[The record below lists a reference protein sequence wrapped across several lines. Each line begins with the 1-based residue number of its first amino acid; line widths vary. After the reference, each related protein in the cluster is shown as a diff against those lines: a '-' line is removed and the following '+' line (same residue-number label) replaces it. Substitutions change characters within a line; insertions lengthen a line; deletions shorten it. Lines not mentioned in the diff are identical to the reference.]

1 MNNSIL
7 AALSTLCLICTSI
20 NRPQIYAVAFTP
32 TSVSSK
38 YNNIRYTPHHQLVA
52 GSGNDDFFNDVKST
66 KKEPAS
72 MGGNF
77 FEKVDPKDGPPVPQ
91 KNEDEPPMSLEEMEM
106 LATPFDEHLPKLNTV
121 TLVGRVGNDP
131 EPRYFDDGKVVLNLS
146 LACTRKYHPLERKV
160 RSIRSG
166 EEETDWFGLEFWGR
180 DAEYV
185 TSYVEK
191 GTRLGIQGQLTMDG
205 WVDKMSGEQRR
216 RPKVIVRQVDILET
230 RAEAELRKS
239 RKGGNFSGGNNN
251 MSNKR
256 SNYDDDD
263 EDGGPSPA
271 GTGGFFS

>member
-7 AALSTLCLICTSI
+7 AALSSLCLAWTSI
-20 NRPQIYAVAFTP
+20 NCPQICVTAFSP
-32 TSVSSK
+32 TSISSRH
-38 YNNIRYTPHHQLVA
+38 IRYTQNQLAA
-52 GSGNDDFFNDVKST
+52 GSDNDDFFSDAKST
-66 KKEPAS
+66 NKEPAA

-160 RSIRSG
+160 RNIRSG

-185 TSYVEK
+185 SSYVEK

-216 RPKVIVRQVDILET
+216 RPKVLVRQVDILET

-239 RKGGNFSGGNNN
+239 KKGGSFSGGNNN
-251 MSNKR
+251 MNGNR
-256 SNYDDDD
+256 NNFDDD
-263 EDGGPSPA
+263 EDDGPSPA
-271 GTGGFFS
+271 GTGGFFN

>member
-7 AALSTLCLICTSI
+7 AALSTLCLVYTSI
-20 NRPQIYAVAFTP
+20 NRPEIYAAAFAP
-32 TSVSSK
+32 TSISSH
-38 YNNIRYTPHHQLVA
+38 NLRYTHNQLA
-52 GSGNDDFFNDVKST
+52 AASGNDDFFNDVKNT

-106 LATPFDEHLPKLNTV
+106 LATPFDEHLPQLNTV

-251 MSNKR
+251 MSSKR
-256 SNYDDDD
+256 NNYDDDN
-263 EDGGPSPA
+263 EDGPSPA